1 MSEKMFSREQYEQLR
16 SFPEISR
23 DELFRYFTLTPADVA
38 FVDPGAGRGAADRLG
53 MAVLVSALPWLGFVP
68 DDVASAPPVAV
79 ARLAE
84 RLGLDPGALRGYGK
98 RAQTRTD
105 HLKSAAR
112 YLGWKHAA
120 AGSREMKELG
130 QFLLDRAMEH
140 DSPTLLFN
148 LAREYLMSAKVI
160 RPGAVTL
167 AKMVGT
173 ARAGAGELMSQKVGH
188 LLTLQVRQDLDLL
201 MTYDAGLGMTRL
213 AWLTTAAVEATASAV
228 KTSIEKLAWLRNMD
242 AHHLDLSVLPNERRR
257 FLAAVGRRSTVRA
270 LERRGERRY
279 PILLALAAQS
289 AVDQLDEV
297 VALFDQAVS
306 ARESRAKSKT
316 EEALAER
323 AKKGEDRQ
331 LLADV
336 ILPVLADPSI
346 PDEQVGGILRERIGM
361 SRLRE
366 VMAVPWKPLPK
377 DHGRLSAMDASYT
390 YLRQFTPDVLAVIDF
405 KGGPGTTGLMA
416 AVAVLK
422 KLNETGGRKVPAGA
436 PGSFVAARYAGYL
449 AKARK
454 SGDDTAYRH
463 YWELCVILSLRDGL
477 RSGDVYVPGSRRYA
491 DPATYLYTP
500 AQWQPRQAGYCQLV
514 GKPATAADALQ
525 QGKEELHTALAELEN
540 TLAGAL
546 PDDIGTVRLDEDEH
560 VVIPPLTAE
569 DIPAEARELKDELS
583 GLLPFA
589 PVASLLIELD
599 GRTKFLDCFTHAG
612 GRKLAQSPD
621 LKRNILAVL
630 IALATNLGLARM
642 SEACGISY
650 DVLAWAME
658 WYVREETLRE
668 ANTCIVN
675 HHYGLEL
682 SKVFGGGTMSSSDG
696 QRFPVRGKS
705 LSGRD
710 MIIHGGRVL
719 STYTHVSD
727 QWSTYGT
734 KIIVPTVREAH
745 FALDEFLGN
754 ATDLPVT
761 EHATD
766 THGAT
771 LINFGLFD
779 LVGKALTP
787 RMRDLTRVTLVRD
800 DIPAEIG
807 KRYPHAGPLL
817 AARWNED
824 LISDCWPDL
833 LRMGGSLKYG
843 QASASLIVGKW
854 SAASRQNTM
863 AAALKEWGMLR
874 RTIHTAKY
882 LSDPAYRRRISRQL
896 NKGES
901 LHALRRDLR
910 YAQRGAITRP
920 HPGEQTEQAWC
931 LTVLTNAVVTWT
943 TEYYALAVGQLR
955 GEGRSVPDELL
966 AHISPGHSGNINFFG
981 VINVDIEAELAK
993 LSGGWRPLRP
1003 GQLRDLGL

>member
-1 MSEKMFSREQYEQLR
+1 
-16 SFPEISR
+16 
-23 DELFRYFTLTPADVA
+23 LFRYFTLTPADVA

-84 RLGLDPGALRGYGK
+84 RLGLDPVALRGYGK

-130 QFLLDRAMEH
+130 QFLLDRALEH

-173 ARAGAGELMSQKVGH
+173 ARAGAGELTSQKVGH

-257 FLAAVGRRSTVRA
+257 FLAAVGRRSTVQA

-297 VALFDQAVS
+297 VALFDQTVS

-316 EEALAER
+316 DAALAER

-331 LLADV
+331 LLVDV

-346 PDEQVGGILRERIGM
+346 PDEQVGGMLRERIGM

-366 VMAVPWKPLPK
+366 VMAAPWKPLPK
-377 DHGRLSAMDASYT
+377 DHGRLSAMDASYA

-405 KGGPGTTGLMA
+405 KGGPGTTDLMA

-449 AKARK
+449 ARARK

-514 GKPATAADALQ
+514 GKPATAADALE
-525 QGKEELHTALAELEN
+525 QGREELHTALAELEN

-546 PDDIGTVRLDEDEH
+546 PDDTGTVRLDEDEH
-560 VVIPPLTAE
+560 LVIPPLTAE

-650 DVLAWAME
+650 DVLAWTME

-824 LISDCWPDL
+824 LVSDCWPDL
-833 LRMGGSLKYG
+833 LRMGGPLKYG

-910 YAQRGAITRP
+910 YAQQGAITRP

-931 LTVLTNAVVTWT
+931 LAVLTNAVVTWT
-943 TEYYALAVGQLR
+943 TEYYTLAVRQLR
-955 GEGRSVPDELL
+955 GEGRGVPDELL

-981 VINVDIEAELAK
+981 VINVDVEAELAK

-1003 GQLRDLGL
+1003 AQLRDLGL